1 MRLEGERE
9 RKSVR
14 LSKLNKSSS
23 SWRKR
28 LASWRK
34 LKLLFSSDSPVSSS
48 SFSSARDPV
57 RPVVAIPFTE
67 VCLSSGN
74 EDQPPV
80 ISNTLENRECFL
92 PVESVVIGRGE
103 FRYTPDVSNLL
114 NDRASPSSKKNM
126 PPRSASSI
134 NEETSSF
141 PASNFNQSTVTS
153 ARQRRKKNRNTPL
166 HPSSAISAH
175 SKKRSNSST
184 VRTENAGRKRRRGQ
198 PNLSLVNN
206 IPNESLALPDATP
219 CGHCGAKR
227 FHLEPPNFCCAGGE
241 ISVVAPPMPYDLKG
255 LFIGSDEESFHF
267 RNNARTYNNNLG
279 FTSFTA
285 KYDSEL
291 TKNTKG
297 VYIFRVQG
305 QVYHFLNG
313 LVRSDDTA
321 SGIQLYFFDTDE
333 ELAKRVAASD
343 KLRATTLRLLM
354 RILSDNPYAKF
365 FRNLS
370 HVPNIN
376 NLNIVLCCYPALD
389 QRVYNLPSASQVAA
403 IWTENQD
410 ESDHMGAHIQVY
422 THSNSS
428 YRIKHYHGCYDPLRY
443 PILFPCG
450 ECEWHPG
457 VKRARKRKR
466 REDSCEEDI
475 NIHPSSVDSASS
487 LLDREQRA
495 ADRSKNKEDTVS
507 AREYYCYRFQIRDDD
522 ESMLL
527 HSLRLLQQYA
537 VDGYV
542 KIETSRLDFHRN
554 RQNNI
559 RSEVLQG
566 VLDSISISQTNA
578 SKVGRRTILPASFI
592 GRPRDMR
599 RRYLDDRPDLL
610 ARVFRAK
617 FELLKSEVLN
627 KQIFGEVAA
636 YVYVIEFQKRGFPH
650 AHMLLILKLE
660 YKLLNPESYDRVV
673 CAKIPDRFKHP
684 HLYSLVVKHMIHGP
698 CGDMDRTCPC
708 MKDGR
713 CKNHYPKSFCSQTTH
728 AEDSYPQYRRRDD

>member
-1 MRLEGERE
+1 MAPAKKAEFLRSLRE
-9 RKSVR
+9 
-14 LSKLNKSSS
+14 
-23 SWRKR
+23 
-28 LASWRK
+28 
-34 LKLLFSSDSPVSSS
+34 
-48 SFSSARDPV
+48 ARAEKKKQKNPRSHIHKVPPACVESTVCFAYGHD
-57 RPVVAIPFTE
+57 RP
-67 VCLSSGN
+67 SGN

-80 ISNTLENRECFL
+80 VSNTLENRECLL
-92 PVESVVIGRGE
+92 PVESVVTGRGE
-103 FRYTPDVSNLL
+103 FCYTPDVSNLL
-114 NDRASPSSKKNM
+114 SDHASPSSKTNM
-126 PPRSASSI
+126 PPRSASYV

-141 PASNFNQSTVTS
+141 PASNFNQPTATS

-175 SKKRSNSST
+175 SKKRCNSST
-184 VRTENAGRKRRRGQ
+184 MRTENAGRKRRRGQ

-206 IPNESLALPDATP
+206 IPNESLALPDSPP

-241 ISVVAPPMPYDLKG
+241 ISVVAPPMPYDLKR

-279 FTSFTA
+279 FTSFAA

-297 VYIFRVQG
+297 VYTFRVQG

-313 LVRSDDTA
+313 LLRSDDRA
-321 SGIQLYFFDTDE
+321 SRIQLYFFDTDE

-370 HVPNIN
+370 HIPNIN

-410 ESDHMGAHIQVY
+410 ESDHTGAHIQVY
-422 THSNSS
+422 THSNNS
-428 YRIKHYHGCYDPLRY
+428 YRIKHYYGCYDPLQY
-443 PILFPCG
+443 PILFPRG
-450 ECEWHPG
+450 ECGWHPG

-466 REDSCEEDI
+466 REDSCDEDI

-487 LLDREQRA
+487 LLDHEQR
-495 ADRSKNKEDTVS
+495 
-507 AREYYCYRFQIRDDD
+507 
-522 ESMLL
+522 
-527 HSLRLLQQYA
+527 

-566 VLDSISISQTNA
+566 VLDSISIGQTNA

-592 GRPRDMR
+592 GGPRDMR
-599 RRYLDDRPDLL
+599 RRYLDAMSLVQKPDLL

-673 CAKIPDRFKHP
+673 CAKIPDRSKHP
-684 HLYSLVVKHMIHGP
+684 HLYSLIVKHMIHGP

-713 CKNHYPKSFCSQTTH
+713 CKNHYPKNFCSQTTH
-728 AEDSYPQYRRRDD
+728 AEDSNNNYAHYN